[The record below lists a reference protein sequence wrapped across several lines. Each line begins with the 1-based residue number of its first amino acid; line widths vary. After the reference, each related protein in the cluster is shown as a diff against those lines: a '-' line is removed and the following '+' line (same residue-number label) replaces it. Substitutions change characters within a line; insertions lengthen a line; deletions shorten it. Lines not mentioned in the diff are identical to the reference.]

1 MFRCSFVLLF
11 PKFLLQNKLIILYH
25 IHQAVSKVL
34 RAALMLA
41 IAAVLGVLLMVYSLR
56 SGTVS
61 ITPLM
66 VLNQKKIKEQP
77 KRKWVPID
85 SISPEII
92 RAVIATEDNNFFYHK
107 GFDIEAIKWAVK
119 RNEEQ
124 QHKTYGASTI
134 SQQTAKNVFLPP
146 TRTWTRKFFE
156 AGFTI
161 LIETMWSKARIMEV
175 YLNVIEM
182 GKNVYGI
189 EAAAQHYFNKPAYK
203 LSKYESVM
211 IAIALPSP
219 QKFNPARPS
228 PYMQMRQEQVYEV
241 MEKTMETGWYKN
253 IKDIKRIKVN
263 YLEQ

>member
-1 MFRCSFVLLF
+1 M
-11 PKFLLQNKLIILYH
+11 QNKLNIIYY
-25 IHQAVSKVL
+25 IHRAVGKVV
-34 RAALMLA
+34 RVALTLA
-41 IAAVLGVLLMVYSLR
+41 IAVGLGVLLIVYSLR
-56 SGTVS
+56 DGAVS
-61 ITPLM
+61 TTPLM
-66 VLNQKKIKEQP
+66 VINQKSFKEQP
-77 KRKWVPID
+77 KRRWVPID
-85 SISPEII
+85 SISPEIV

-107 GFDIEAIKWAVK
+107 GFDLEAIKWAVK

-124 QHKTYGASTI
+124 DHKMYGASTI

-146 TRTWTRKFFE
+146 ARTWTRKFFE

-161 LIETMWSKARIMEV
+161 LIETMWTKARIMEV

-189 EAAAQHYFNKPAYK
+189 EAAAQRYFKKPAYK
-203 LSKYESVM
+203 LTKYESVM

-219 QKFNPARPS
+219 QKLNPAQPS
-228 PYMQMRQEQVYEV
+228 PYMLQRQEQAYEV